1 MEDETRVSRLALYRK
16 YRSTDLSEVVGQ
28 EHITKTLDQ
37 SLKSGQISH
46 AYLFTGPRGV
56 GKTSVARILARRVNN
71 LDSTKDTALQ
81 LDIIEIDAASNRGID
96 EIRSLREKINSS
108 PTNLKYKVY
117 IIDEAHMLT
126 REAFNALLKTL
137 EEPPPHVLFILAT
150 TEAHK
155 LPDTIISRTQ
165 RYDFRPFSEDTIT
178 KHLGVIAKSEKI
190 DITEDGL
197 QTIAELSDGGMR
209 DAISL
214 LDQLSV
220 FNEKIDA
227 NFVSQRMG
235 LANSKQI
242 ALIIDAA
249 SQNDVKTALDTLANQ
264 ISDGVEPRALNSQI
278 QRFLRNILLSTDK
291 DLEYEQSFVIR
302 ALDLFCKAEQQFKIT
317 SHHSLPIEIAIVKLS
332 ITTSTGQSVA
342 GSEISTPQLTPNVTR
357 QNKSKQQ
364 TVSKNELSSEAT
376 VEDIDLTS
384 RCAKGMSIIKEHN
397 NSLYALLRSGN
408 AHIKDKS
415 LIVDCRFNFHKE
427 RIEEHRNREM
437 IEKVMSR
444 VCGQPINLVCLLNQV
459 DTKEPIK
466 EDDELVSSAMAILG
480 GELVDG

>member
-1 MEDETRVSRLALYRK
+1 MSRLALYRK
-16 YRSTDLSEVVGQ
+16 YRSADLSDVVGQ

-56 GKTSVARILARRVNN
+56 GKTSVARILAKRVNN
-71 LDSTKDTALQ
+71 LGSTEDTALQ

-108 PTNLKYKVY
+108 PTNLEYKVY

-165 RYDFRPFSEDTIT
+165 RYDFRPFSEETIT
-178 KHLGVIAKSEKI
+178 RHLGVIAKSEKI
-190 DITEDGL
+190 DITKDGL

-242 ALIIDAA
+242 KTLLDAA
-249 SQNDVKTALDTLANQ
+249 YQNDTQTALDVLTNQMAN
-264 ISDGVEPRALNSQI
+264 GVEPQAFNNQI
-278 QRFLRNILLSTDK
+278 QRSLRDLLINTEKNS
-291 DLEYEQSFVIR
+291 EYNQSFILR
-302 ALDLFCKAEQQFKIT
+302 ALDLLTTAEQQFKII
-317 SHHSLPIEIAIVKLS
+317 SHRSLPLEIAIVKLS
-332 ITTSTGQSVA
+332 TNTSMPQPSQELKPSTQNIA
-342 GSEISTPQLTPNVTR
+342 DKHPKLDNSTPEPKTNKLSDTTQKIDNV
-357 QNKSKQQ
+357 
-364 TVSKNELSSEAT
+364 
-376 VEDIDLTS
+376 DLTS
-384 RCAKGMSIIKEHN
+384 RCAKGLSIIKEHN

-408 AHIKDKS
+408 AHIKDNS

-444 VCGQPINLVCLLNQV
+444 VCDQNISLVCRLNQTKV
-459 DTKEPIK
+459 KEPIK
-466 EDDELVSSAMAILG
+466 EDNELVSSAMAILG